1 MELANGIKNITVA
14 HSAFR
19 VLDFNVLNT
28 RRVMLT
34 VKRPDGSWL
43 PKGTSIV
50 DEKITIWSALST
62 ADAYLSPMLR
72 IILRYMPL
80 MMI

>member
-1 MELANGIKNITVA
+1 TVA

-28 RRVMLT
+28 RRVMLA

-50 DEKITIWSALST
+50 DEKGNIICITI
-62 ADAYLSPMLR
+62 
-72 IILRYMPL
+72 I
-80 MMI
+80 